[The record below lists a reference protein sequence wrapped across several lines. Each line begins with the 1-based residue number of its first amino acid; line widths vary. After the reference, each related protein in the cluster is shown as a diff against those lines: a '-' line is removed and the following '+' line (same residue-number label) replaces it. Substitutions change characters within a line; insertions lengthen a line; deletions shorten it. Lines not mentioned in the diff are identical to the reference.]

1 MSDAVAVRPATRGD
15 CALLVEMMRE
25 LAEFE
30 QLLDIF
36 QTTEQRLDDALFG
49 ERPCAEALIGE
60 VHGAAA
66 GYAVFFTTFST
77 FVAQP
82 GIWLEDVYVRPDHRR
97 AGVATA
103 LLSAVAARVLERGEG
118 RLEFSALD
126 WNERALDF
134 YDGLGA
140 EVLGD
145 WLMLRMTGEPL
156 RRLAAGASA

>member
-1 MSDAVAVRPATRGD
+1 MSGAVVVRPATGGD
-15 CALLVEMMRE
+15 AALLVEMMRE

-36 QTTEQRLDDALFG
+36 QTTEQRLQDALFG
-49 ERPCAEALIGE
+49 PRVAAEGLIGE
-60 VHGAAA
+60 VDGEVA

-82 GIWLEDVYVRPDHRR
+82 GIWLEDVYVRPALRGS
-97 AGVATA
+97 GVGTA
-103 LLSAVAARVLERGEG
+103 LLSAVASRVLELGEG

-126 WNERALDF
+126 WNERALRF

>member
-1 MSDAVAVRPATRGD
+1 MSGAVGVRPAVAGD
-15 CALLVEMMRE
+15 AALLVEMMRE

-30 QLLDIF
+30 HLLEIF

-49 ERPCAEALIGE
+49 PRAVAAALIGE
-60 VHGAAA
+60 VDGQAA

-82 GIWLEDVYVRPDHRR
+82 GIWLEDVYVRPALRGS
-97 AGVATA
+97 GVGTA
-103 LLSAVAARVLERGEG
+103 LLSAVAARVLELGEG

-126 WNERALDF
+126 WNERALRF

-156 RRLAAGASA
+156 RRLAAGPSA